1 VPAKLRQLRRKIK
14 CGQSNIWVMRFTGY
28 ALHKPGLG
36 FYPQMPQMIAD
47 KKKQSAKKQ
56 SA

>member
-1 VPAKLRQLRRKIK
+1 
-14 CGQSNIWVMRFTGY
+14 MRFTGY